1 LRYFQN
7 RPIILADLAD
17 QVVPLED
24 LAGKEAAMRRDE
36 LMKTD
41 VVSEIVLL
49 TTGTVVVITLIVT
62 VMATLTRLASLP

>member
-1 LRYFQN
+1 
-7 RPIILADLAD
+7 
-17 QVVPLED
+17 
-24 LAGKEAAMRRDE
+24 MRRDD

-62 VMATLTRLASLP
+62 VMAALTRLVSLP